1 MIVKWLCKKLGLID
15 PARLTISLVTQ
26 LGGIYY
32 KQTLGL
38 AILSNLVT
46 HGIPFPIEV
55 NGWYDLTLL
64 LEYDGDV

>member
-1 MIVKWLCKKLGLID
+1 MFVRWLCKKLGLID
-15 PARLTISLVTQ
+15 PAQLTISLVTQ

-38 AILSNLVT
+38 AILSNTLT
-46 HGIPFPIEV
+46 CGQPFPIEV

-64 LEYDGDV
+64 LEYNEDG